1 MAAAVPLRIL
11 VTGALGQ
18 VGWELR
24 TSLAPLGDIIA
35 VDLAEL
41 DIADPDAIRTF
52 IRTTKPD
59 VLVNPAAY
67 TAVDKAEA
75 NPEVAMAV
83 NGIAPGVMA
92 EEMAKLGGLMVHYS
106 TDYVFDGSKRTPWL
120 EDDVP
125 NPLSVYGR
133 TKLAGEQAVRAA
145 GGAHVI
151 LRTSWVYGRRGGNFM
166 LTMMRLARER
176 DELRVVADQH
186 GAPTW
191 CRTLAEG
198 TSAIVRDAWV
208 VANPADR
215 AKRFASGV
223 YHFTNGGITTWQGFA
238 QAIVAEAPEL
248 DDRRHVKVTPIATT
262 DYPLPAPRPAYSV
275 LDNGRLG
282 KTFGIRQVPWETAFR
297 ACLADR
303 ID

>member
-1 MAAAVPLRIL
+1 MTAPSPLRIL

-18 VGWELR
+18 VGWELQR
-24 TSLAPLGDIIA
+24 SLAGLGEITA

-41 DIADPDAIRTF
+41 DIANADAVRAF
-52 IRTTKPD
+52 IARLRPD

-75 NPEVAMAV
+75 QPDIAMAV
-83 NGIAPGVMA
+83 NGVAPGVMA
-92 EEMAKLGGLMVHYS
+92 EEMAKLGGLMIHYS
-106 TDYVFDGSKRTPWL
+106 TDYVFDGTRQGAWV
-120 EDDVP
+120 EEDVP

-145 GGAHVI
+145 GGAHLI
-151 LRTSWVYGRRGGNFM
+151 FRTSWVYGLRGGNFM
-166 LTMMRLARER
+166 LTMIRLAKER

-198 TSAIVRDAWV
+198 TAEVVRRNWTAGDS
-208 VANPADR
+208 R
-215 AKRFASGV
+215 ERLRRELSGV
-223 YHFTNGGITTWQGFA
+223 YHFTNGGVTTWHGFA
-238 QAIVAEAPEL
+238 QAIVAGAPEL
-248 DDRRHVKVTPIATT
+248 ADRRHVKVTPITT
-262 DYPLPAPRPAYSV
+262 ADYPLPAPRPANSL
-275 LDNGRLG
+275 LDNSRLVR
-282 KTFGIRQVPWETAFR
+282 TFGLRQVDWTEALG

-303 ID
+303 